1 MRLRK
6 TRTGKSHDNRNVI
19 VFKQLRF
26 QNVFHVFENA
36 KPAFSNSSGS
46 KSVFEKLVTRDELV
60 LTEGLTRLQSPPE

>member
-6 TRTGKSHDNRNVI
+6 TRTWKSHDNRNVI
-19 VFKQLRF
+19 VFEQLLF
-26 QNVFHVFENA
+26 QNVFHVLENA
-36 KPAFSNSSGS
+36 KPVFSNSSCL